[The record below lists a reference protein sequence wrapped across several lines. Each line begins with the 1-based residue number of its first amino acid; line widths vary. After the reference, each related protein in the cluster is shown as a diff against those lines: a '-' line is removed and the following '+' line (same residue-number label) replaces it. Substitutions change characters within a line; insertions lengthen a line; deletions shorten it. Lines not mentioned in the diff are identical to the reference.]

1 MPSKKTTNTVNKNKK
16 TTTNAVNK
24 NKNKTQ
30 KKKYSIHNTKKMRA
44 NKKSHLVHIFLELL
58 NMVKLY
64 HWNTR
69 SYAEHVATDE
79 LYKKINENVDRFVE
93 ILLGKDET
101 RLRDLDKRLDLINP
115 KNTTELKNR
124 VYEYR
129 EFFVNLNN
137 FFNNKYDTDILTV
150 RDDILSDLN
159 QFLYLLTL
167 SK

>member
-1 MPSKKTTNTVNKNKK
+1 MPSNTRTKSVNKKNKK
-16 TTTNAVNK
+16 TH
-24 NKNKTQ
+24 TQ
-30 KKKYSIHNTKKMRA
+30 KRKYNIHDEKKMTA

-79 LYKKINENVDRFVE
+79 LYKKMNENIDKFVE

-115 KNTTELKNR
+115 KNTSELKSR

-129 EFFVNLNN
+129 EFFVNLNK
-137 FFNNKYDTDILTV
+137 FFNSKFDTDILTV
-150 RDDILSDLN
+150 RDDIVIDIN

-167 SK
+167 DK